1 MEQFFP
7 PHENSQI
14 SPVGPPSVSQSE
26 PSSVQSPGSLP
37 ASSPISFSPRRS
49 DPYSRNILCFGD
61 SLTSGFFNH
70 GRNFHPYSQRLSQLL
85 NSDGRLKYYVKTSGK
100 VREMAHGSM
109 TKRLPQVLGNS
120 SRFDWVIILGG
131 TNDVAHVKNFGDD
144 DSFMTQLINVWQ
156 PRITRDIEML
166 HETAHRYGARTLLLT
181 IPETAYEAWPS
192 FKTLW
197 VMRNRLNEDLRKYA
211 RRSQGNVVLCDL
223 AAKFPRHSLPPQTQA
238 LLWNDHLH
246 PTAYGYDKMAE
257 IVYQCLK
264 PYLH

>member
-1 MEQFFP
+1 M
-7 PHENSQI
+7 
-14 SPVGPPSVSQSE
+14 
-26 PSSVQSPGSLP
+26 
-37 ASSPISFSPRRS
+37 
-49 DPYSRNILCFGD
+49 
-61 SLTSGFFNH
+61 
-70 GRNFHPYSQRLSQLL
+70 
-85 NSDGRLKYYVKTSGK
+85 
-100 VREMAHGSM
+100 REMAHGSM

-211 RRSQGNVVLCDL
+211 LRSQGNVVLCDL

-264 PYLH
+264 PYLR